1 MLTSN
6 VASAK
11 YRKFSICSPRSGD
24 KGVPVSFVLSISVLS
39 MEFFVY
45 QIAKIYVPFGRL
57 LRGSCKSCLSLLS
70 KCLLLFY
77 VFLSSLLKFN

>member
-11 YRKFSICSPRSGD
+11 HRNFSICSPRSGD

-45 QIAKIYVPFGRL
+45 QIAKMNVPFGSL
-57 LRGSCKSCLSLLS
+57 LRGSCKSH
-70 KCLLLFY
+70 LFKFIVK
-77 VFLSSLLKFN
+77 VFIAVLRISEQPFKV